1 MKKVIVLSALVLFIF
16 SFSFKLFLDWD
27 DANEHRH
34 TLMLDGYYIEEV
46 ETTYEPNQTLVPK
59 GSFLTMGDVD
69 EITYTYDLLVMPD
82 RTISSDFQNVVLRTA
97 EGEVSDVHDLFNIET
112 RTLSYN
118 TLKDA
123 PYDAMTVESTIT
135 LDSPQNDEQSKFL
148 NDLQSLSFNVSL
160 NSEE

>member
-97 EGEVSDVHDLFNIET
+97 EGEVSDVHGLFNIET